1 MSVLVYCFK
10 LDDNEFNLKSEYKKY
25 NPLVPRRLNGL
36 RTIYSRL
43 TNDKILN

>member
-10 LDDNEFNLKSEYKKY
+10 LDDNEFNLKIEYKKY
-25 NPLVPRRLNGL
+25 NPLLPRCLNVL

>member
-10 LDDNEFNLKSEYKKY
+10 LDVNEFNLKSEYKKY
-25 NPLVPRRLNGL
+25 NPLVSRYLNDL

>member
-25 NPLVPRRLNGL
+25 KPFITKLFEWFAYNL
-36 RTIYSRL
+36 
-43 TNDKILN
+43 